1 MKYLGW
7 VLGSFILS
15 VLNAHAPSAPNI
27 FTRLPRPIR
36 ALQLLRAYA
45 PTRLPRP
52 IRALQ
57 FLRAFRAQHFFRAL
71 RAQYLV
77 SSLVSKIRQKVKR
90 KTEKFVPINSNV
102 GLHFPKPYETFRATL

>member
-1 MKYLGW
+1 M
-7 VLGSFILS
+7 S
-15 VLNAHAPSAPNI
+15 VLNDAPSAPTRLRAHAPSAPNI

-57 FLRAFRAQHFFRAL
+57 FLRAFRAQHYLRAFRAL
-71 RAQYLV
+71 PRLIFSAPNILFV
-77 SSLVSKIRQKVKR
+77 LWFSKLDQK
-90 KTEKFVPINSNV
+90 
-102 GLHFPKPYETFRATL
+102 